1 MIKERQKNPNSFISN
16 RFLLFFN
23 TFYAHLK
30 QNSCM
35 TFYVHV
41 IVDFIEYNKLC
52 IVMLIPYWQRQ
63 RKTLDSFER
72 NMQELHDKMFLKS
85 QKTEL

>member
-41 IVDFIEYNKLC
+41 IVDFIEYMYSNVNTILAKAEED
-52 IVMLIPYWQRQ
+52 IR
-63 RKTLDSFER
+63 F
-72 NMQELHDKMFLKS
+72 F
-85 QKTEL
+85 